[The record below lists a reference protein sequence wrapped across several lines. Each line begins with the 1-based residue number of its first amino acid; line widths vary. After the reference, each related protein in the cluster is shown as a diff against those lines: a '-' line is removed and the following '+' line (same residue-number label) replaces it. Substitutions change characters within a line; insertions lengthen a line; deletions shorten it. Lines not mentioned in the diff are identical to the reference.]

1 MDPTDLCFLPAAE
14 LAPLIERREISPLEL
29 VDAQL
34 DRIAACDDVLRA
46 YIHVDADRARAQAR
60 AAGEEIAAGG
70 YRGPLH
76 GLTVA
81 HKDIIDVRGMPT
93 TGGSRLLADA
103 PPATADAT
111 VQAKLRAA
119 GAICLGKLNLVEFA
133 SGSMGVFGF
142 ARNPHNLAASPGGS
156 SSGSGVAA
164 AAGLATLVTGTDT
177 GGSVRNPAGFTGLAG
192 LRPTYGRVSRAGCL
206 PLSWSQDSIGPMG
219 RRVEDIALMLGV
231 LAGADRA
238 DPTSVDRVVPDFTAG
253 IHRGIA
259 GLRIGVPENYF
270 FADLDPEVAS
280 ALETAVGV
288 LEGLGAEIRPVRL
301 PACEYAAA
309 ASWTIAYSESF
320 AFHQHWFEAR
330 ARDYT
335 PAFYLKITAA
345 GMTSS
350 VERVLAQRI
359 RQVVTR
365 ELMTALEE
373 VDVIVTPSNRSLASS
388 PGGPGEGAPRTLAS
402 TGDMASVTRPA
413 SLAGLPAMSLPVG
426 FAADGTG
433 IGMQVMARPFDEAT
447 IFRLGA
453 AYEQA
458 TGWSGRRPAAVPD
471 DLPPAHGALPAP
483 PPPETAG
490 PATTEWVRD
499 MARLLEYA
507 FVTDEDAVRI
517 APMLSDVK
525 NQLRAAD
532 AVLGLDLEPPTR
544 SAGHF

>member
-1 MDPTDLCFLPAAE
+1 VDPTDLCFLPATE

-34 DRIAACDDVLRA
+34 DRIAASDDVLRA

-81 HKDIIDVRGMPT
+81 HKDIIDVQGMPT
-93 TGGSRLLADA
+93 TGGSRILADA
-103 PPATADAT
+103 APATADAT

-177 GGSVRNPAGFTGLAG
+177 GGSVRNPAGFNGLAG

-238 DPTSVDRVVPDFTAG
+238 DPTSVNRVVPDFTAG
-253 IHRGIA
+253 IGRGVA

-270 FADLDPEVAS
+270 SADLDPEVAA

-288 LEGLGAEIRPVRL
+288 LEGLGAELRPLRL
-301 PACEYAAA
+301 PSCEYAAA

-330 ARDYT
+330 AHDYT
-335 PAFYLKITAA
+335 AAFYLKITAA

-350 VERVLAQRI
+350 VERVLAQRV

-388 PGGPGEGAPRTLAS
+388 PGGPGEGAPRTLAF

-458 TGWSGRRPAAVPD
+458 TSWSGRRPAPIPE

-507 FVTDEDAVRI
+507 FVTDEDALRM

-532 AVLGLDLEPPTR
+532 AALGLDLEPPTR
-544 SAGHF
+544 SAGLF